1 MWFLLSPYSQNKGVL
16 EYAYVLQFSQSHSA
30 RILDWGSVLAKNQD
44 KRKYL
49 MEIFPDNENYII
61 KVLSCQILKE
71 SDRHGETDLIAEV
84 KINACTPDQVY
95 QFITEFEVI

>member
-1 MWFLLSPYSQNKGVL
+1 MFY
-16 EYAYVLQFSQSHSA
+16 
-30 RILDWGSVLAKNQD
+30 WGSVLAKNPD

-49 MEIFPDNENYII
+49 MEKKNIPDNENYII

>member
-1 MWFLLSPYSQNKGVL
+1 
-16 EYAYVLQFSQSHSA
+16 
-30 RILDWGSVLAKNQD
+30 
-44 KRKYL
+44 

-84 KINACTPDQVY
+84 KVNACTPDKAY
-95 QFITEFEVI
+95 QFISEFEEASFTTLSTHRGDQKLP